1 MEIEK
6 GQDTLKEQINS
17 HIRTELIKEENTLF
31 SCVVLLTNEQNGRL
45 DIIAYGGDSQLIDR
59 VKGVLQAGVDQ
70 LNRIQMKN
78 ALMCPTA
85 KKEE

>member
-6 GQDTLKEQINS
+6 GQDSLKEQLTS
-17 HIRTELIKEENTLF
+17 LIRTELIKEENMHF
-31 SCVVLLTNEQNGRL
+31 SCVLLLTNEQNGRL
-45 DIIAYGGDSQLIDR
+45 DIIAQGGDSQLIDR

-70 LNRIQMKN
+70 LNRIQLRN
-78 ALMCPTA
+78 ALICPTP